1 MARTGKFGKKYGLF
15 LSDASNE
22 EIVSVSKELMNE
34 MSSEVKTVNGTAL
47 AILSASLVSSILM
60 ISLISGMD
68 STSLVGT
75 SESIVFLTRITAIA
89 MLCISAVISGI
100 VMFRMSDASSISSIL
115 WRNVRETADDER
127 AYEQTQ
133 AIKVISTLLSTAKR
147 HVKMCA
153 AAMAFA
159 AIALGSGFIYEL
171 LVAASYI

>member
-1 MARTGKFGKKYGLF
+1 MARAGKFGKKYGLF

-34 MSSEVKTVNGTAL
+34 MSSEVKTVNTTAL
-47 AILSASLVSSILM
+47 AMLAASLVSSILM

-68 STSLVGT
+68 TSLVGT

-133 AIKVISTLLSTAKR
+133 AIRVISTLLATAKR
-147 HVKMCA
+147 HVKMSA
-153 AAMAFA
+153 AAMALA
-159 AIALGSGFIYEL
+159 AVALGSGFIYGL